1 MKIQVDVSPMMQWKA
16 TKKVETDST
25 EETNAS
31 EETEINLKQSITE
44 FWLSRKERTKP
55 TMN

>member
-1 MKIQVDVSPMMQWKA
+1 MMQWKA